1 MIIIRD
7 SKKKHILN
15 IINELKNIENKQEQ
29 LSNFYITNKENINDY
44 LLGYKFYE
52 IFFNNYNEFF
62 TNNIDEHYQKYFNNC
77 NVIYNYITC
86 NFNNLNESFLK
97 TLENET
103 NNLFIQIRN
112 DYEYNLLEQ
121 KYILKKKLIHYENI
135 KQKKRMFLLNLIIVI
150 IFVFTV
156 FCTTIIFNNFND
168 TNKMHLMHNIHNNK
182 QCILHTQLYNKHE
195 KLKNII

>member
-1 MIIIRD
+1 MIIIRY

-44 LLGYKFYE
+44 ILGYKFYE
-52 IFFNNYNEFF
+52 TFFNNYNEFF

-77 NVIYNYITC
+77 NVIYNYILC
-86 NFNNLNESFLK
+86 NFNNLNEPFFK

-121 KYILKKKLIHYENI
+121 KYILKKKLIYYENI
-135 KQKKRMFLLNLIIVI
+135 KQKKRMFLFNLIIIV
-150 IFVFTV
+150 IFVITLF
-156 FCTTIIFNNFND
+156 FICIIVNNNNN
-168 TNKMHLMHNIHNNK
+168 TNKINVMYNNR
-182 QCILHTQLYNKHE
+182 QCLLHTQLYNKHE
-195 KLKNII
+195 KLKNIFNL

>member
-7 SKKKHILN
+7 SKKKYILN

-44 LLGYKFYE
+44 ILGYKFYE
-52 IFFNNYNEFF
+52 TFFNNYNEFF

-77 NVIYNYITC
+77 NVIYNYILC
-86 NFNNLNESFLK
+86 NFNNLNEPFFK

-121 KYILKKKLIHYENI
+121 KYILKKKLIYYENI
-135 KQKKRMFLLNLIIVI
+135 KQKKRMFLFNLIIIV
-150 IFVFTV
+150 IFVITLF
-156 FCTTIIFNNFND
+156 FICIIVNNNNN
-168 TNKMHLMHNIHNNK
+168 TNKINVMYNNR
-182 QCILHTQLYNKHE
+182 QCLLHTQLYNKHE
-195 KLKNII
+195 KLKNIFNL

>member
-1 MIIIRD
+1 MTFLFNFLKLLD
-7 SKKKHILN
+7 SICSVIFKRVNLRS
-15 IINELKNIENKQEQ
+15 LPYF
-29 LSNFYITNKENINDY
+29 LSS
-44 LLGYKFYE
+44 
-52 IFFNNYNEFF
+52 
-62 TNNIDEHYQKYFNNC
+62 NC
-77 NVIYNYITC
+77 NIIYNYILC
-86 NFNNLNESFLK
+86 NFNNLNEPFFK

-135 KQKKRMFLLNLIIVI
+135 KQKKRMFLLNLIIAV

-168 TNKMHLMHNIHNNK
+168 TNKMHLMHDIHNKK

-195 KLKNII
+195 KLKNMI